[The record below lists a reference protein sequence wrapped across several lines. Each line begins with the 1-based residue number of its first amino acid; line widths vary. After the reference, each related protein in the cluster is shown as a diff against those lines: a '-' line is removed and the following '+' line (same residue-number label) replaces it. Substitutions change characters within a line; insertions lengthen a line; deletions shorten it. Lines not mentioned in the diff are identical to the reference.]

1 MPAGG
6 ESSVDAWTAALA
18 ARLQL
23 DSPHASRLPTNQPV
37 IQPTLAPAA
46 ATAPPPPHAGA
57 RGAEVLAQPAAA
69 AAFPQ
74 APPQQGA
81 PQLAGRAHAT
91 PRPRA
96 PAPAQPGRFSPKAG
110 AGAGERAGA
119 GDRTGE
125 RAGEAPLLAH
135 VAPAPLQG
143 LQQQGLQTQQRLQR
157 QQAATPP

>member
-23 DSPHASRLPTNQPV
+23 DSPHASRLPTDQPTNQPA
-37 IQPTLAPAA
+37 LAPAA

-57 RGAEVLAQPAAA
+57 RGAELLAQPAAA

-74 APPQQGA
+74 APPQGTT

-91 PRPRA
+91 PPRPP
-96 PAPAQPGRFSPKAG
+96 PAAAHTGCFSPR
-110 AGAGERAGA
+110 AGAGERAGE
-119 GDRTGE
+119 RT
-125 RAGEAPLLAH
+125 GEAPLLAH
-135 VAPAPLQG
+135 VAQAPMQG
-143 LQQQGLQTQQRLQR
+143 LQQQRLQP

>member
-23 DSPHASRLPTNQPV
+23 DSPHASRLPTDQPTN
-37 IQPTLAPAA
+37 QPTLAPAA
-46 ATAPPPPHAGA
+46 APAAPPPPHAGA
-57 RGAEVLAQPAAA
+57 RGAELLAQPAAA

-74 APPQQGA
+74 APPQGTT

-91 PRPRA
+91 PPRPPPAAAHTGCFSPRA
-96 PAPAQPGRFSPKAG
+96 G
-110 AGAGERAGA
+110 AGA
-119 GDRTGE
+119 GDRTGVAE
-125 RAGEAPLLAH
+125 RAGERTGEAPPLAH
-135 VAPAPLQG
+135 VAQAPMQG
-143 LQQQGLQTQQRLQR
+143 LQQQRLQP